1 MLEFEVTFG
10 NVPHEKGLKLAVVL
24 GKVLRR
30 LAVLSREL
38 LLLKIM
44 IIIDRSEN
52 GIGHERGPVIDH
64 STALV
69 KNNTINGS

>member
-1 MLEFEVTFG
+1 M
-10 NVPHEKGLKLAVVL
+10 KLAVVL

-30 LAVLSREL
+30 LTVLSGEL

-52 GIGHERGPVIDH
+52 GIGHERGPVIDN
-64 STALV
+64 SAALV
-69 KNNTINGS
+69 KDHSVNGS